1 MQPVEMNYDL
11 QNETVDRAEYDWIK
25 SENLRLKEQMQ
36 LLKEQNHKFMSSG
49 KGGGDANALYK

>member
-25 SENLRLKEQMQ
+25 SENLRLKEQM
-36 LLKEQNHKFMSSG
+36 
-49 KGGGDANALYK
+49 